1 MEIKEA
7 LDYVNGTRWRGAEA
21 SLRRIRELM
30 SLLGDPQKKLRFVH
44 IAGTNGKGSCAAM
57 TASVLRACG
66 YRTGLY
72 TSPYLYRFNER
83 MQVNG
88 EMIEDEA
95 LCRHISAVRDK
106 AEKMDEHPTEFELM
120 TAAAMLYFL
129 EEKCDI
135 IVLEVGLG
143 GRFDA
148 TNVVDTPEC
157 SIIMNIGLDHTA
169 ILGGTVEEIAAEKA
183 GIIKKSCQCVL
194 YEQKRSVMDVVAERC
209 RELDAPLTTADFSAI
224 EPVFDSLEGQ
234 AFRYKGAMYALPLLG
249 AHQLRNAAVVLETV
263 GVLRARGWR
272 LEDGDVE
279 HGLYATSWPGR
290 FELCAE
296 KPDFIVDGG
305 HNPQCA
311 ETVAENLMHYFPDN
325 KRVLLIGVLRD
336 KDYEKM
342 TEILAPCADEFVTV
356 APDSPRALSAE
367 ELAGVLSRFSKPVT
381 PCASVAEAVDTAKEL
396 AGEDGMVCASGSLYL
411 VGSVRYALG
420 MY

>member
-88 EMIEDEA
+88 EMIEDVA

-135 IVLEVGLG
+135 VVLEVGLG

-157 SIIMNIGLDHTA
+157 SSIMNIGLDHTA

-183 GIIKKSCQCVL
+183 GIIKKNCPCVL
-194 YEQKRSVMDVVAERC
+194 YEQKRSVMDVVTERC

-296 KPDFIVDGG
+296 EPDFIVDGG

-311 ETVAENLMHYFPDN
+311 ETVAENLMHYFPDK

-356 APDSPRALSAE
+356 APDSSRALSAE